1 MIKFNEED
9 FICCSEFKCEQDY
22 NDFVEAVSEMGYD
35 VYEPSYKQDVVSGTY
50 KYMVF
55 GGVFGEFSAACE
67 DVWKGEEYTLKEILS
82 SNLSEEA
89 QALRKMLL
97 RAVKDVE
104 EGKLTSIDDF
114 LESI

>member
-1 MIKFNEED
+1 MIKFNEKD
-9 FICCSEFKCEQDY
+9 FIACSEFKCEQDY
-22 NDFVEAVSEMGYD
+22 NDFVKVIEDAGYSVWEPDYYTD
-35 VYEPSYKQDVVSGTY
+35 VLSHY
-50 KYMVF
+50 KYMIF
-55 GGVFGEFSAACE
+55 DGEDFISAINPNLL
-67 DVWKGEEYTLKEILS
+67 GEEYTINEILCH
-82 SNLSEEA
+82 NLSEEA

>member
-22 NDFVEAVSEMGYD
+22 DDFVEAVREMGCD
-35 VYEPSYKQDVVSGTY
+35 VYEPNYSLDVVSGNY
-50 KYMVF
+50 GVMVIED
-55 GGVFGEFSAACE
+55 GVFSAARH
-67 DVWKGEEYTLKEILS
+67 DVWDGEEYTLREILS

-104 EGKLTSIDDF
+104 DDKITSIDDF

>member
-35 VYEPSYKQDVVSGTY
+35 VYEPNYSLDVVSGTY
-50 KYMVF
+50 RVMVIE
-55 GGVFGEFSAACE
+55 GGVFTATCH
-67 DVWKGEEYTLKEILS
+67 DVWKGEEYTLREILS

-104 EGKLTSIDDF
+104 EGKLTNIDDF

>member
-22 NDFVEAVSEMGYD
+22 DNFVEAVREMGYE
-35 VYEPSYKQDVVSGTY
+35 VYEPDYELDVVSRNY
-50 KYMVF
+50 AIMIIED
-55 GGVFGEFSAACE
+55 GVFSAAPDDE
-67 DVWKGEEYTLKEILS
+67 WKGEEYTLKEILS

-104 EGKLTSIDDF
+104 DGKLTSINDF